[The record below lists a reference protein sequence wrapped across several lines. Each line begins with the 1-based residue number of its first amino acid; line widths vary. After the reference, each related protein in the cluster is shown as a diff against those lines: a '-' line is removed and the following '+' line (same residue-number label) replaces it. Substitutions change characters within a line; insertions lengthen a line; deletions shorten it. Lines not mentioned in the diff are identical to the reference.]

1 MAFTFNIMLTCP
13 IWSQEKIIKY
23 FLGPE
28 YSNLMYWRKKFG
40 DDTFD
45 ISFQIQDSIEGVTF
59 ILVTSQNTFAKSAIV
74 KRVTSKLY
82 EAVSVIQQRGND
94 FEAAIQTRFEGVK
107 TECTYV
113 QGVCT
118 SMNKT
123 PENQTADAMPSTF
136 SETDFPALS

>member
-13 IWSQEKIIKY
+13 MWSQEKVIKY

-28 YSNLMYWRKKFG
+28 YSNLMYWKKKFG

-45 ISFQIQDSIEGVTF
+45 VQFNVQDSIEGVTF
-59 ILVTSQNTFAKSAIV
+59 ILVTSQNTFSKSAIV

-94 FEAAIQTRFEGVK
+94 FEAKIMTRFDGFR
-107 TECTYV
+107 TEYTYEN
-113 QGVCT
+113 GVCVNV
-118 SMNKT
+118 NKSK
-123 PENQTADAMPSTF
+123 ENSTTELAPDSF
-136 SETDFPALS
+136 SDTDFPALS